1 MAGVSWKFLNFHG
14 VLQRFPSITQAN
26 SQVCFRWMSN
36 CVIWIA
42 WREFGETPH
51 VKYCGRKWVTNLS
64 FGYPENLSLTF
75 KLFHYVESLF
85 ALNVSSSER
94 RKKMFFSW
102 KVSKFLHAAL
112 FANAMKVDV
121 CEFQVKNYAILRLRL
136 RKPIV
141 SISSQ
146 IPYYP
151 KAIYGQKKIKG
162 IDFSTLAMK
171 WRFNCSIFP
180 NRRSY
185 SGYH

>member
-1 MAGVSWKFLNFHG
+1 
-14 VLQRFPSITQAN
+14 
-26 SQVCFRWMSN
+26 
-36 CVIWIA
+36 
-42 WREFGETPH
+42 
-51 VKYCGRKWVTNLS
+51 
-64 FGYPENLSLTF
+64 
-75 KLFHYVESLF
+75 
-85 ALNVSSSER
+85 
-94 RKKMFFSW
+94 MFFSW

-136 RKPIV
+136 WKPIV

-185 SGYH
+185 SGYHLTRVLEWIFFPLFKPEFSWTSINCFHRFPCALTEKVPSSLQPRTQSLFMCFLGERIKIGG